1 MIDSKDNNFN
11 KIEKKE
17 SNRNRNRNIKSINII
32 RDKNIHT
39 IKGINQIKNN
49 KYIKE
54 ITTKNS
60 FINFTQNNNKNN
72 GKLIQKQIN
81 TENNIRNEENAK
93 FKTKNIFPKNYKK
106 ILKKT
111 STLKNNKKI
120 TKRFAMSPVCFK
132 SLNSSPY
139 FSGKYKS
146 ILNKQMN
153 KIDYIKSA
161 QNKKN
166 QSKFKKYIY
175 NYDSNLDSQRKIIR
189 MILTDSNYLS
199 ELDTNSSQNN
209 KTTIKYLNQKSKEKK
224 DDNKIKFI
232 KNNFK
237 KREKNNCYSNILN
250 NNKTNKNYLDNLKK
264 NRIIK
269 KIKDKNPNNSKNV
282 FKNKEKSINRLN
294 KSSNIIYKM

>member
-1 MIDSKDNNFN
+1 MIDSKDNNFS

-17 SNRNRNRNIKSINII
+17 SYRNRNRNIKSINNI
-32 RDKNIHT
+32 RYKNIHT
-39 IKGINQIKNN
+39 IKGINKIKNN

-54 ITTKNS
+54 MTTKNS
-60 FINFTQNNNKNN
+60 FIHFTQNNNKNN

-146 ILNKQMN
+146 IINKQKN
-153 KIDYIKSA
+153 KIDYIKTA

-166 QSKFKKYIY
+166 QSKFKKYIN
-175 NYDSNLDSQRKIIR
+175 NYDNNLDSQRKIVR
-189 MILTDSNYLS
+189 KILTDSNYLS

-209 KTTIKYLNQKSKEKK
+209 KTTIKNLNQKSKEKK

-269 KIKDKNPNNSKNV
+269 KIKDKNPNNSKNE
-282 FKNKEKSINRLN
+282 FKNKEKFINRLN
-294 KSSNIIYKM
+294 KSSNII